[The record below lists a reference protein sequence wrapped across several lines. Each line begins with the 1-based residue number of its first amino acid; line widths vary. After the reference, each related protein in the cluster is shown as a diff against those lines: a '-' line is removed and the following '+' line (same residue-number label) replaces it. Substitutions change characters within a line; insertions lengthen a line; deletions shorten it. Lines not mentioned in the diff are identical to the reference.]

1 MFDKLGQLLFHRRRW
16 VLALTGVFVTGA
28 LVWGTGVFGSLANG
42 GFDDPNSEAVRA
54 LDKVEAGVGR
64 DGADVIV
71 LYRSDTATVDSPAYR
86 DAVGAALAKL
96 PKDKVLRT
104 NTFWSTRS
112 PALVSQDKH
121 STYAALTLAGGTDDE
136 RLETFHQIED
146 TLRQPVDGLTVRLGG
161 GAAIFDEVN
170 EQTEAD
176 VQRAEMISLPL
187 VLVLLVLIFGGLVA
201 ASLTPAGRRAG
212 DPRRVHRAAG
222 HRRADRRVD
231 LLDQHRHDDRA
242 RPVDRLRAVR
252 RHPVPGGTRRRPR
265 RRGSAAPDDEHR
277 RPNGG
282 GVRADGRDRD
292 PEPAAV
298 PGDVPAFDRTAA
310 RPWSQVAMIAALTA
324 LPATLAV
331 LGHRVEQTQGPV
343 AVSGQRPPR

>member
-16 VLALTGVFVTGA
+16 VLALTGVFVAGA

-201 ASLTPAGRRAG
+201 ASLTLLVGGLAILGAFTVL
-212 DPRRVHRAAG
+212 RVIAELT
-222 HRRADRRVD
+222 D
-231 LLDQHRHDDRA
+231 
-242 RPVDRLRAVR
+242 VR
-252 RHPVPGGTRRRPR
+252 STRSTSSR
-265 RRGSAAPDDEHR
+265 
-277 RPNGG
+277 
-282 GVRADGRDRD
+282 
-292 PEPAAV
+292 
-298 PGDVPAFDRTAA
+298 
-310 RPWSQVAMIAALTA
+310 
-324 LPATLAV
+324 
-331 LGHRVEQTQGPV
+331 
-343 AVSGQRPPR
+343 